1 MNKLHF
7 VRRWGVFGVCALAAA
22 ACWFS
27 VHVLRLAPF
36 ALATDFDDVLW
47 RVDAR
52 CGPVASVPDADGDGL
67 ADLIAVR
74 DDGAAHVQRLEV
86 LSSRDGRALRT
97 LWRASGPDERV
108 KRLVALRSRGACEPT
123 LVAFTV
129 DVRGAPSRVE
139 VVCAS
144 TGAPLKRI
152 AGSPGA
158 AAVGCALARIPDLD
172 GDGVDELALG
182 ARPGYDDFDRDDGGN
197 LLPKPHAAAY
207 VSVVSVARDTE
218 LLRVDSPLGPAAFV
232 QLADMGAADS
242 TGAPLWVMQFRSGKL
257 AVAELRAGLASS
269 GTALPSQL
277 GPIQSAGDV
286 DRDGEPDL
294 VLDKANEDDDSRVL
308 RATLISGRTLTP
320 LFDLRYPDWFSDM
333 GVTVPMGDLDGD
345 GHADIGLGEPN
356 FGRVSVREGGSLID
370 AWLFANGA
378 LSQAAF
384 ATSEPRTM
392 GPESGC
398 AIVYSGR
405 TQRPIF
411 GVWAPADSG
420 EGLGRALLALPDIS
434 GDGAPDVLVATG
446 RELRA
451 YRGPGR

>member
-1 MNKLHF
+1 MDKLHF
-7 VRRWGVFGVCALAAA
+7 VRRWGVLGVCVLAVAT
-22 ACWFS
+22 CWFS

-36 ALATDFDDVLW
+36 ALATEYDDVLW

-52 CGPVASVPDADGDGL
+52 WGPVARLPDVDGDGL

-74 DDGAAHVQRLEV
+74 DDGAAHVQQLEV
-86 LSSRDGRALRT
+86 LSSRDGRTLRT

-108 KRLVALRSRGACEPT
+108 QQIVALRSRSACEPT

-144 TGAPLKRI
+144 SGAPLERI
-152 AGSPGA
+152 AASPGA
-158 AAVGCALARIPDLD
+158 TSVGCALARLPDLD

-182 ARPGYDDFDRDDGGN
+182 ARPGYDDFERDGEGN
-197 LLPKPHAAAY
+197 FLPKPNAAAY

-218 LLRVDSPLGPAAFV
+218 LLRVESPLGPAAFV
-232 QLADMGAADS
+232 QLADMDAADS
-242 TGAPLWVMQFRSGKL
+242 SGAPLWVLQFRSGKRAL
-257 AVAELRAGLASS
+257 AELRAGLAPD
-269 GTALPSQL
+269 GVRLPSQL
-277 GPIQSAGDV
+277 GPIHSAGDV
-286 DRDGEPDL
+286 DRDGVPDL
-294 VLDKANEDDDSRVL
+294 VLDKATEDGESRVW
-308 RATLISGRTLTP
+308 RVTLINGRSLTP
-320 LFDLRYPDWFSDM
+320 LFDLRYPDGFSDM
-333 GVTVPMGDLDGD
+333 GVTVAMGDLDGD

-356 FGRVSVREGGSLID
+356 FGRVSVRDGGSLID

-384 ATSEPRTM
+384 ATSEPRSM
-392 GPESGC
+392 GSESGC

-405 TQRPIF
+405 TRRPIF

-420 EGLGRALLALPDIS
+420 VGLGRALLALPDIS